1 MNQDKLTL
9 KLKEAIREGMNFAS
23 ESGHQSLEPE
33 HLFYAFLRQ
42 DGGIVTDVLDKLGVP
57 TFSIL
62 KLIKEEIRNK
72 PKVSGHNFEV
82 HLSSRTI
89 RLFNNAQ
96 KEAEALKD
104 EFISAEH
111 LLLSEFSDS
120 QSVIMVEFKRL
131 NIDKNTVLS
140 ALSQIRG
147 NHRVTDDSPEEKYKA
162 LEKYGRDLT
171 DLANRGKL
179 DPVIGRDDEIRRLIQ
194 VILRRTKNNPVLI
207 GEAGVGKTAIAEG
220 LAQRIVQKDVPE
232 GLKNKKLISLDLG
245 SLVAGTKFRGEFEDR
260 LKAVLKEV
268 EAKDG
273 EIILFIDELHTLI
286 GAGAAEGS
294 VDASNMLKPALA
306 RGLLRCIGA
315 TTLDEYRK
323 HIEKDTALERRFQP
337 IYVEQPGIEDTIAIL
352 RGLKERYELYHGVRI
367 KDSAL
372 IAAAT
377 LSSRYITERFLPDKA
392 IDLIDEAAS
401 RLRMEIDSKP
411 HVLDEVDRKIMQLE
425 IERQALKKDK
435 DESTVMKFNVLE
447 KELEALRRESKVLT
461 ERWKKEKELI
471 LGVRK
476 VKEEIED
483 ARKEEKAAEKKAD
496 LARVAEIRYGRLAE
510 LENQLKESS
519 KKLTELEKKGS
530 LLKEEVDDDDIALM
544 VAKWTG
550 IPLTKLLEGET
561 QKLLKMEDR
570 LKTRVVGQG
579 EAIGLVSSCI
589 RRARSGLSDPNR
601 PAGVFIFVGPTGVGK
616 TELAKSLAW
625 FLFDD
630 ESSLVRI
637 DMSEYMEKHSVSRLI
652 GAPPGYVGYEE
663 GGQLT
668 EAIRRRPYAVI
679 LFDEIEKAHAD
690 VLNVLLQIF
699 DDGRLTDGQGRVVNF
714 KNSVIIMTSNLGTQ
728 KINKDDSQGQ
738 IKRVIDEEFKMHF
751 RPEFLNRVDEVVV
764 FKHLSHLE
772 IGKIAGIQI
781 NLIKERL
788 KNINQIEFNVSGKA
802 MDYIAKEGL
811 DPVYGARPLKR
822 LIQKRIINPLAVK
835 ILEAKIKPYDKVAV
849 DIKGGEIV
857 FDNY

>member
-1 MNQDKLTL
+1 
-9 KLKEAIREGMNFAS
+9 GM
-23 ESGHQSLEPE
+23 
-33 HLFYAFLRQ
+33 
-42 DGGIVTDVLDKLGVP
+42 
-57 TFSIL
+57 
-62 KLIKEEIRNK
+62 
-72 PKVSGHNFEV
+72 
-82 HLSSRTI
+82 
-89 RLFNNAQ
+89 
-96 KEAEALKD
+96 
-104 EFISAEH
+104 
-111 LLLSEFSDS
+111 
-120 QSVIMVEFKRL
+120 
-131 NIDKNTVLS
+131 
-140 ALSQIRG
+140 
-147 NHRVTDDSPEEKYKA
+147 
-162 LEKYGRDLT
+162 
-171 DLANRGKL
+171 
-179 DPVIGRDDEIRRLIQ
+179 
-194 VILRRTKNNPVLI
+194 
-207 GEAGVGKTAIAEG
+207 
-220 LAQRIVQKDVPE
+220 
-232 GLKNKKLISLDLG
+232 
-245 SLVAGTKFRGEFEDR
+245 
-260 LKAVLKEV
+260 
-268 EAKDG
+268 
-273 EIILFIDELHTLI
+273 
-286 GAGAAEGS
+286 
-294 VDASNMLKPALA
+294 
-306 RGLLRCIGA
+306 LRCIGA

-323 HIEKDTALERRFQP
+323 HIEKDAALERRFQP
-337 IYVEQPGIEDTIAIL
+337 IYVEQPSVEDTIAIL

-411 HVLDEVDRKIMQLE
+411 HALDEIDRKIMQLE

-435 DESTVMKFNVLE
+435 DESAVMKFNALE
-447 KELEALRRESKVLT
+447 KELDVLRKESKTLT

-471 LGVRK
+471 FEVRK
-476 VKEEIED
+476 VKEEIEETK
-483 ARKEEKAAEKKAD
+483 KEEKSAEKKAD

-510 LENQLKESS
+510 LENKLKESG
-519 KKLTELEKKGS
+519 KKLNELEKKGS

-570 LKTRVVGQG
+570 LRTRVVGQD
-579 EAIGLVSSCI
+579 EAVDLVSSCI

-630 ESSLVRI
+630 EASLVRI

-668 EAIRRRPYAVI
+668 EAIRRRPYSVI

-690 VLNVLLQIF
+690 VFNLLLQIF

-728 KINKDDSQGQ
+728 RINKDDSQDEM
-738 IKRVIDEEFKMHF
+738 KRVITEEFKAHF

-764 FKHLSHLE
+764 FKHLSASE
-772 IGKIAGIQI
+772 IGKIVSIQI

-788 KNINQIEFNVSGKA
+788 KNINQIELNMTDKA

-822 LIQKRIINPLAVK
+822 LIQKRVVDPLAVK
-835 ILEAKIKPYDKVAV
+835 ILEAKIKPHDKVAV
-849 DIKGGEIV
+849 DIKDGEIV
-857 FDNY
+857 FR

>member
-1 MNQDKLTL
+1 MDQNKLTL
-9 KLKEAIREGMNFAS
+9 KLKEAIQEGMNFAL

-42 DGGIVTDVLDKLGVP
+42 DGGIVIDVLDKIGVS

-62 KLIKEEIRNK
+62 KLIEEEVRNK
-72 PKVSGHNFEV
+72 PRVGGHDFQV
-82 HLSSRTI
+82 HLSNRSSR
-89 RLFNNAQ
+89 LLNNAQ
-96 KEAEALKD
+96 KEAEGLRD

-111 LLLSEFSDS
+111 VLLAEFSDAD
-120 QSVIMVEFKRL
+120 SVIIKEFKRL

-147 NHRVTDDSPEEKYKA
+147 SHRVTDDNPEEKYKA

-171 DLANRGKL
+171 ELANRGKL
-179 DPVIGRDDEIRRLIQ
+179 DPVIGRDDEIRRIIQ

-232 GLKNKKLISLDLG
+232 GLKNKKVISLDLG

-260 LKAVLKEV
+260 LKAVLKEI
-268 EAKDG
+268 ESKG
-273 EIILFIDELHTLI
+273 NEIILFIDELHTLV
-286 GAGAAEGS
+286 GAGAAEGA

-306 RGLLRCIGA
+306 RGMLRCIGA

-323 HIEKDTALERRFQP
+323 HIEKDAALERRFQP
-337 IYVEQPGIEDTIAIL
+337 IYVEQPSPEDTIAIL

-411 HVLDEVDRKIMQLE
+411 HALDEIDRKIMQLE

-435 DESTVMKFNVLE
+435 DESAVMKFNALE
-447 KELEALRRESKVLT
+447 KELENLRKESKALT
-461 ERWKKEKELI
+461 ERWKKEKDLI
-471 LGVRK
+471 LEVRK
-476 VKEEIED
+476 VKEEIEETK
-483 ARKEEKAAEKKAD
+483 KEEKSAEKKAD
-496 LARVAEIRYGRLAE
+496 LARVAEIRYGRMSE
-510 LENQLKESS
+510 LENKLKESS
-519 KKLTELEKKGS
+519 KKLSELEKKGS
-530 LLKEEVDDDDIALM
+530 LLKEEVDEDDIVLV

-561 QKLLKMEDR
+561 QKLLKMEER
-570 LKTRVVGQG
+570 LRTRVVGQD
-579 EAIGLVSSCI
+579 EAVDLVSSCI
-589 RRARSGLSDPNR
+589 RRSRSGLSDPNR

-630 ESSLVRI
+630 EASLVRI

-668 EAIRRRPYAVI
+668 EAIRRRPYSVI

-690 VLNVLLQIF
+690 VFNVLLQIF

-714 KNSVIIMTSNLGTQ
+714 KNTVIIMTSNLGTQ
-728 KINKDDSQGQ
+728 RIGKDDSVVE
-738 IKRVIDEEFKMHF
+738 IKNIIAEEFKTHF

-764 FKHLSHLE
+764 FKHLRALE

-788 KNINQIEFNVSGKA
+788 MNISQIEFNVADKA

-822 LIQKRIINPLAVK
+822 LIQKRIVDPLAVK
-835 ILEAKIKPYDKVAV
+835 ILEAKIKPHDKVTA
-849 DIKGGEIV
+849 DIKEGEIV
-857 FDNY
+857 FR